1 MFKLKKKLLQQQ
13 QGFSLVE
20 VLVAILI
27 STLFVTVTMQ
37 AMVIA
42 AYFKVQAKYN
52 TQGMTLIQQNLEQVK
67 YAATDSTLYTA
78 ARCSAAAYSSGYAK
92 ALSDKIDADVNIKLS
107 TADALSSDPIQ
118 IGEKSFKVTRSYDT
132 TTSPVPYNVLRL
144 TYKFQQWNVSTSAF
158 VVSPVATVATV
169 YTEVIPDAAFNC
181 P

>member
-1 MFKLKKKLLQQQ
+1 MLKLKAVKQQK
-13 QGFSLVE
+13 GFTLVE
-20 VLVAILI
+20 VLVAIVI

-37 AMVIA
+37 AMVMA
-42 AYFKVQAKYN
+42 AYLKVQAKYN

-67 YAATDSTLYTA
+67 YAATAPDPTLYTA
-78 ARCSAAAYSSGYAK
+78 AKCSAADYSSGYAK
-92 ALSDKIDADVNIKLS
+92 VLSDKIDADVSIKLS
-107 TADALSSDPIQ
+107 TADALSSAPIQ
-118 IGEKSFKVTRSYDT
+118 IGEKSFKVTRSYD

-158 VVSPVATVATV
+158 VVSPVATVATI